1 MITLWRVFKSGFRNT
16 FRHAWLSSA
25 ATAIMAVTL
34 LVITFFAFSIYFVQG
49 QLKEVQQKIDLT
61 LFISD
66 EAKDDQIRSLQS
78 KVLQVGGVSS
88 VEFVSKTDAL
98 KRLES
103 SSEEGKKLAKSA
115 SDIGNP
121 LPASLEVKLV
131 KIDDIG
137 PINQKIR
144 ALSEASIIT
153 ETSYDSRDDN
163 RKGVVENIIRI
174 SNGVTRVGAALSAV
188 FLAISLLI
196 IFNTIRMA
204 IFTRREEVEI
214 MKLVGATKW
223 FVRGPFIVEGALY
236 GVFGATI
243 AVVALIPISRVVS
256 QFLIDKLNAGSA
268 VSYFSGNFGL
278 IIALIYLLGVMIGAL
293 SSWLA
298 ISRHLKI

>member
-34 LVITFFAFSIYFVQG
+34 LILTFFAFSIYFVQS

-61 LFISD
+61 LFVSD
-66 EAKDDQIRSLQS
+66 DAKDEQIKALQS
-78 KVLQVGGVSS
+78 KVLQVDGVSS
-88 VEFVSKTDAL
+88 VVYVSKADAL
-98 KRLES
+98 KRLEN

-115 SDIGNP
+115 NEIGNP

-137 PINQKIR
+137 AVNQKIR
-144 ALSEASIIT
+144 ALSEGSIIT
-153 ETSYDSRDDN
+153 ETSFDSRDDN
-163 RKGVVENIIRI
+163 RKGVVENIIKI
-174 SNGVTRVGAALSAV
+174 SNGITRVGAVLSGV
-188 FLAISLLI
+188 FLVISLLI

-223 FVRGPFIVEGALY
+223 FVRGPFIVEGAMY

-243 AVVALIPISRVVS
+243 AVIALIPVGRAAA
-256 QFLIDKLNAGSA
+256 QFLSEKLNAGAA
-268 VSYFSGNFGL
+268 VTYFGSNFGL
-278 IIALIYLLGVMIGAL
+278 IILAIYGVGILIGAL

-298 ISRHLKI
+298 ISRHLKV

>member
-1 MITLWRVFKSGFRNT
+1 MITFWRVFKSGLRNT
-16 FRHAWLSSA
+16 VRHAWLSSA

-34 LVITFFAFSIYFVQG
+34 LILTFFAFSIYFVQS

-61 LFISD
+61 LFINDS
-66 EAKDDQIRSLQS
+66 AKDEQIKGLQS
-78 KVLQVGGVSS
+78 KVLQVEGVST
-88 VEFVSKTDAL
+88 VEYVSKSDAL
-98 KRLES
+98 KRLEA

-115 SDIGNP
+115 TEIGNP

-131 KIDDIG
+131 KIDNISS
-137 PINQKIR
+137 INQKIR

-153 ETSYDSRDDN
+153 ETSFDSRDDN
-163 RKGVVENIIRI
+163 RKGVVENIIKI
-174 SNGVTRVGAALSAV
+174 SNGVTRVGAVLSGV
-188 FLAISLLI
+188 FLIISLLI

-223 FVRGPFIVEGALY
+223 FVRGPFIVEGAMY
-236 GVFGATI
+236 GVLGATI
-243 AVVALIPISRVVS
+243 AVIALIPVGRAGA
-256 QFLIDKLNAGSA
+256 QFLSEKLNAGVA

-278 IIALIYLLGVMIGAL
+278 IILAIYGLGILIGAL

-298 ISRHLKI
+298 ISRHLKV

>member
-34 LVITFFAFSIYFVQG
+34 LILTFFAFSIYFVQS

-61 LFISD
+61 VFISD
-66 EAKDDQIRSLQS
+66 DAKDEQIKALQS
-78 KVLQVGGVSS
+78 KVLQVEGVSS
-88 VEFVSKTDAL
+88 VEYVSKSDAL

-115 SDIGNP
+115 SEIGNP

-131 KIDDIG
+131 KIDDIS

-144 ALSEASIIT
+144 GLPEAGIIT
-153 ETSYDSRDDN
+153 ETSFDSRDDN
-163 RKGVVENIIRI
+163 RKGVVENIIKI
-174 SNGVTRVGAALSAV
+174 SNGVTRVGAVLSGV
-188 FLAISLLI
+188 FLIISLLI

-223 FVRGPFIVEGALY
+223 FVRGPFIVEGAMY

-243 AVVALIPISRVVS
+243 AVIALIPVGRAVS
-256 QFLIDKLNAGSA
+256 DFLSDKLNASAA
-268 VSYFSGNFGL
+268 VSYFGSNFGL
-278 IIALIYLLGVMIGAL
+278 IILAIYGVGVLIGAI

-298 ISRHLKI
+298 ISRHLKV

>member
-1 MITLWRVFKSGFRNT
+1 MITFWRVFKSGFRNT

-34 LVITFFAFSIYFVQG
+34 LILTFFAFSIYFVQS

-61 LFISD
+61 LFVSD
-66 EAKDDQIRSLQS
+66 DAKDEQIKALQS
-78 KVLQVGGVSS
+78 KVLQVDGVAS
-88 VEFVSKTDAL
+88 VVYVSKSDAL
-98 KRLES
+98 KRLEN

-115 SDIGNP
+115 NEIGNP

-137 PINQKIR
+137 TINQKIR
-144 ALSEASIIT
+144 SLSEGSIIS
-153 ETSYDSRDDN
+153 ETSFDSRDDN
-163 RKGVVENIIRI
+163 RKGVVENIIKI
-174 SNGVTRVGAALSAV
+174 SNGITRVGAVLSGV
-188 FLAISLLI
+188 FLVISLLI

-223 FVRGPFIVEGALY
+223 FVRGPFIVEGAMY

-243 AVVALIPISRVVS
+243 AVIALIPVGRAAA
-256 QFLIDKLNAGSA
+256 QFLSEKLNAGAA
-268 VSYFSGNFGL
+268 VTYFGSNFGL
-278 IIALIYLLGVMIGAL
+278 IILAIYGVGVLIGAL

-298 ISRHLKI
+298 ISRHLKV

>member
-34 LVITFFAFSIYFVQG
+34 LILTFFAFSIYFVQS

-66 EAKDDQIRSLQS
+66 DAKDEQIKSLQS
-78 KVLQVGGVSS
+78 KVLQVEGVAS
-88 VEFVSKTDAL
+88 VVYVSKSDAL
-98 KRLES
+98 KRLEN

-115 SDIGNP
+115 NEIGNP

-131 KIDDIG
+131 KIDDISTV
-137 PINQKIR
+137 NQKIR
-144 ALSEASIIT
+144 ALPEASVIT
-153 ETSYDSRDDN
+153 ETSFDSRDDN
-163 RKGVVENIIRI
+163 RKGVVENIIKI
-174 SNGVTRVGAALSAV
+174 SNGITRVGAVLSGV
-188 FLAISLLI
+188 FLVISLLI

-223 FVRGPFIVEGALY
+223 FVRGPFIVEGAMY

-243 AVVALIPISRVVS
+243 AVIALIPVGRAAA
-256 QFLIDKLNAGSA
+256 QFLSEKLNAGAA
-268 VSYFSGNFGL
+268 VSYFGTNFGL
-278 IIALIYLLGVMIGAL
+278 IILAIYGVGIVIGAL

-298 ISRHLKI
+298 ISRHLKV

>member
-256 QFLIDKLNAGSA
+256 QFLIDKLNAGAA